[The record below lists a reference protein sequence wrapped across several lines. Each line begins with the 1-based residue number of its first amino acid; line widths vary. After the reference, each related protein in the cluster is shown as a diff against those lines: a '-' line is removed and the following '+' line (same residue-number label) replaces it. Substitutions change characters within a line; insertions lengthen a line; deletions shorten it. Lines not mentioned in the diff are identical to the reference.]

1 MAALAAPTAWST
13 VEKGGALVGTGTKL
27 SLGVAAIAVA
37 TWIAWPRLEIE
48 SPPPPAAQFLAEAP
62 ALDSPAPP
70 GIAGSG
76 PGAREE
82 LQAAPEK
89 VAPTTT
95 GERSGEPTE
104 AECAAMEE
112 LVPASTVAGI
122 VLRGRIPIDH
132 GWAYLRAGNLQ
143 VPADPTE
150 PWSGILSAS
159 ARPME
164 PRRCPIGSDGRF
176 AFEGVPVDY
185 YTLAIDAG
193 EGTVR
198 QMALNLMRG
207 GRPARSIVIVL
218 GSARIGGHVRE
229 ADGRALEGARVVGY
243 LETVRNREVRSFAS
257 VAWTDVQGAYELRD
271 LPAGSY
277 LVGMRRDGSAKD
289 PNLDET
295 VEVDVPIGERIVV
308 DFGRARPLPWW
319 EGTVRARTGEPAAGG
334 GVLLLVGETD
344 HRKLEIRYD
353 LEGGFRV
360 ALPPGRYA
368 ARARAVGDPMRLVDL
383 GTHAVAEDGLR
394 EDLVLPGTRV
404 RGLANDAA
412 TGRIFSRNMEQEV
425 SVHPL
430 GADHPSAITSRR
442 IEPDGS
448 FVFDGLEPG
457 TWVVRAYP
465 LDLRGEAEGAVELT
479 ILPGELEV
487 PLSVTIVPRG
497 P

>member
-1 MAALAAPTAWST
+1 
-13 VEKGGALVGTGTKL
+13 
-27 SLGVAAIAVA
+27 
-37 TWIAWPRLEIE
+37 
-48 SPPPPAAQFLAEAP
+48 
-62 ALDSPAPP
+62 
-70 GIAGSG
+70 
-76 PGAREE
+76 
-82 LQAAPEK
+82 
-89 VAPTTT
+89 
-95 GERSGEPTE
+95 
-104 AECAAMEE
+104 
-112 LVPASTVAGI
+112 
-122 VLRGRIPIDH
+122 
-132 GWAYLRAGNLQ
+132 
-143 VPADPTE
+143 
-150 PWSGILSAS
+150 
-159 ARPME
+159 
-164 PRRCPIGSDGRF
+164 
-176 AFEGVPVDY
+176 
-185 YTLAIDAG
+185 
-193 EGTVR
+193 
-198 QMALNLMRG
+198 
-207 GRPARSIVIVL
+207 
-218 GSARIGGHVRE
+218 
-229 ADGRALEGARVVGY
+229 
-243 LETVRNREVRSFAS
+243 
-257 VAWTDVQGAYELRD
+257 
-271 LPAGSY
+271 
-277 LVGMRRDGSAKD
+277 
-289 PNLDET
+289 
-295 VEVDVPIGERIVV
+295 
-308 DFGRARPLPWW
+308 
-319 EGTVRARTGEPAAGG
+319 
-334 GVLLLVGETD
+334 VLLLEGETD

-368 ARARAVGDPMRLVDL
+368 ARARTVGDPMRLVDL